1 MEDGLS
7 LQSDRAPLGTGGHRN
22 VSGLKRNA
30 VASAAPLP
38 QGPRFAHLVA
48 STDTERLCR
57 HSQTIWTGLWPG
69 VGRACLGAAVI
80 TPGEAL

>member
-7 LQSDRAPLGTGGHRN
+7 LQSDRVPLGTGGHRN
-22 VSGLKRNA
+22 VSELKRNEVESA
-30 VASAAPLP
+30 VPPS

-48 STDTERLCR
+48 STDTERLRR
-57 HSQTIWTGLWPG
+57 HRQTMWTGLWPG

-80 TPGEAL
+80 TPSEAL